1 MGDLQS
7 IQPASGAEARQ
18 DAEEESHLMQVAT
31 GLFDWLTLWR
41 LASLLAW
48 AAALAVYHMVRTGRL
63 DVPWLR
69 MLHQDEGDIET
80 AAPAVHIVGRVLER
94 R

>member
-1 MGDLQS
+1 MRFLKSCSMRDTVWL
-7 IQPASGAEARQ
+7 A
-18 DAEEESHLMQVAT
+18 QVAT
-31 GLFDWLTLWR
+31 GALDWLTLWW

-48 AAALAVYHMVRTGRL
+48 AAAFGVYHMVRTGRL

-69 MLHQDEGDIET
+69 MLHQDSGDIET
-80 AAPAVHIVGRVLER
+80 GSPAVHIVGGVLER